1 MLYGYLFIAPVVLG
15 YLVFMFGPI
24 LYAFAMSFTDW
35 SLLRETTFLGMDN
48 YIRAV
53 KDDPIFWDSVGNTL
67 YFSLGLVPLNILLAL
82 GLALL
87 LKNKLPGIGLFRTA
101 IFTPVVIS
109 LVVWAIVWKYIFAT
123 DGGMVNTLLQLLGL
137 ESVPWL
143 YSKNWTMPVV
153 ILVSALK
160 NVGMNMVILL
170 AALNDV
176 PKDYY
181 EAAKIDGASKWASL
195 KSITLPLI
203 TPALFMTTIITIIG
217 SLKVFGQI
225 YIMTGGGPGTSTYV
239 LVYYI
244 YRQAFLS
251 YEFGYASAI
260 AFILYF
266 IILILTVVQWN
277 LRKRWVHYEQ

>member
-1 MLYGYLFIAPVVLG
+1 MLYGYLFITPVVLG

-24 LYAFAMSFTDW
+24 VYAFAMSFTDW
-35 SLLRETTFLGMDN
+35 SLLRETSFLGIDN
-48 YIRAV
+48 YMRAV

-123 DGGMVNTLLQLLGL
+123 DGGMVNTVLQMFGI
-137 ESVPWL
+137 ESIPWL

-170 AALNDV
+170 AALHDV

-266 IILILTVVQWN
+266 MILVLTVVQWN